1 MKRGVKVCFKVKLH
15 VTDERYK
22 IPHRKKK
29 SFIEKKKAVT
39 FHLVHRSQRDPLAA
53 DEKAPQH
60 VLLPAKVEVEKR
72 QEEQR
77 KYGVFFDDDYDYL
90 QHLKESSSQTELVA
104 AGPSCADKESF
115 HSRDDGDDDDD
126 DNEVERRIEKD
137 VLEATIHLPSSVFA
151 TEFEEEVGLLNKAA
165 PISGPRLDMDP
176 DIVAA
181 LDEDF
186 DYDDPDNI
194 LEDDFIVK
202 ANCTAA
208 APDAEGDC
216 ADDEDEWEDTDD
228 EEGGDFDSEA
238 GFSSDEHGDGGGRE
252 FMFMDEETK
261 SRFTEYSLTSS
272 VMRRNEQLTLLDD
285 RFEKFYEQ
293 FDDDEIGAL
302 DNAELEGFIQPDSAR
317 LEEVIKDYLK
327 EREKDSLRP
336 EDLGPK
342 ELPVLKEEEE
352 DEEEEE
358 LELVV
363 IEAPEEKW
371 DCETIISTYSNIY
384 NRPKVIEEPPK
395 PKPIRVSSKT
405 GIPLDV
411 LPATGLT
418 AKQAERMTRINDS
431 DLPRVSTQPRNREES
446 KEERKARKQA
456 IKEERKERRVEKKAN
471 KMAFKEEKVR
481 QEKQMANLRTN
492 IQGLKL

>member
-1 MKRGVKVCFKVKLH
+1 M
-15 VTDERYK
+15 
-22 IPHRKKK
+22 PHRKKK

-60 VLLPAKVEVEKR
+60 VLLPATKVEAEKR
-72 QEEQR
+72 REEQR
-77 KYGVFFDDDYDYL
+77 NFGVFFDDDYDYL
-90 QHLKESSSQTELVA
+90 QHLKEASGAVELVA
-104 AGPSCADKESF
+104 AGPLHTDRRAV
-115 HSRDDGDDDDD
+115 HLRDEDEDD
-126 DNEVERRIEKD
+126 EEERVANKAASIN
-137 VLEATIHLPSSVFA
+137 LPSSVFA
-151 TEFEEEVGLLNKAA
+151 SEFEEEVGLLNKAA

-186 DYDDPDNI
+186 DYDDPENI
-194 LEDDFIVK
+194 LDDDFIVK
-202 ANCTAA
+202 ANSASGA
-208 APDAEGDC
+208 LNFEGD
-216 ADDEDEWEDTDD
+216 DDGDDDDDEWEDTD
-228 EEGGDFDSEA
+228 EEGDFDSEG
-238 GFSSDEHGDGGGRE
+238 GFSGDEDAEGDGHGRE
-252 FMFMDEETK
+252 FLFMDEETK

-302 DNAELEGFIQPDSAR
+302 DNTELEGFIEPDSAR
-317 LEEVIKDYLK
+317 LEEIIKDYFIQK
-327 EREKDSLRP
+327 EKESLRP
-336 EDLGPK
+336 DDLGPK
-342 ELPVLKEEEE
+342 ELPVVKEEDEDE

-358 LELVV
+358 METVV
-363 IEAPEEKW
+363 VGAPEEKW

-384 NRPKVIEEPPK
+384 NRPKVIEDPPK
-395 PKPIRVSSKT
+395 PKPIRVSNKT

-411 LPATGLT
+411 LPARGLT

-431 DLPRVSTQPRNREES
+431 DLPRVGTQPRDKQES

-456 IKEERKERRVEKKAN
+456 IKEERKERRAEKKAN
-471 KMAFKEEKVR
+471 KTAFKEEKVR
-481 QEKQMANLRTN
+481 QEKQMLNLRTN

>member
-1 MKRGVKVCFKVKLH
+1 M
-15 VTDERYK
+15 
-22 IPHRKKK
+22 PHRKKK

-60 VLLPAKVEVEKR
+60 VLLPAAKADVEKR
-72 QEEQR
+72 REEQR
-77 KYGVFFDDDYDYL
+77 QFGVFFDDDYDYL
-90 QHLKESSSQTELVA
+90 QHLREASVPSELVA
-104 AGPSCADKESF
+104 AGPSHADRSLI
-115 HSRDDGDDDDD
+115 HLRDGDEEDEEEGDTDTD
-126 DNEVERRIEKD
+126 KAIP
-137 VLEATIHLPSSVFA
+137 ASTINLPSSVFA
-151 TEFEEEVGLLNKAA
+151 SEFEEEVGLLNKAA

-186 DYDDPDNI
+186 NYDDPDN
-194 LEDDFIVK
+194 LLDDDFIIK
-202 ANCTAA
+202 ANSASRAA
-208 APDAEGDC
+208 DIEGDEE
-216 ADDEDEWEDTDD
+216 DDDDDDDEWEDTD
-228 EEGGDFDSEA
+228 EEGDFDSEG
-238 GFSSDEHGDGGGRE
+238 GFSGNEDMEGRGRE
-252 FMFMDEETK
+252 FLFMDEETR

-317 LEEVIKDYLK
+317 LEEVIKDYFIQK
-327 EREKDSLRP
+327 EKESLRP
-336 EDLGPK
+336 DDLGPK
-342 ELPVLKEEEE
+342 ELPVLKEEDED

-358 LELVV
+358 METVV
-363 IEAPEEKW
+363 IKAPEEKW

-384 NRPKVIEEPPK
+384 NRPKVIQDPPK
-395 PKPIRVSSKT
+395 TKPIRVSSKT

-411 LPATGLT
+411 LPAKGMT

-431 DLPRVSTQPRNREES
+431 DLPRVSTQQRNKEES

-456 IKEERKERRVEKKAN
+456 IKEERKERRMEKKAN
-471 KMAFKEEKVR
+471 KTAFKEEKVR
-481 QEKQMANLRTN
+481 QEKQMLNLRTN
-492 IQGLKL
+492 VQGLKL

>member
-1 MKRGVKVCFKVKLH
+1 M
-15 VTDERYK
+15 
-22 IPHRKKK
+22 PHRKKK

-60 VLLPAKVEVEKR
+60 VLLPAAKVDAEKR
-72 QEEQR
+72 REEQR
-77 KYGVFFDDDYDYL
+77 KFGVFFDDDYDYL
-90 QHLKESSSQTELVA
+90 QHLKEPSGTSELVA
-104 AGPSCADKESF
+104 AGPSYYDRGSSDF
-115 HSRDDGDDDDD
+115 RDEGEE
-126 DNEVERRIEKD
+126 NKVETVSKD
-137 VLEATIHLPSSVFA
+137 IPEATIHLPSSVFA
-151 TEFEEEVGLLNKAA
+151 SEFEEDVGLLNKAA
-165 PISGPRLDMDP
+165 PVSGPRLDMDP

-186 DYDDPDNI
+186 DYDDPENM

-202 ANCTAA
+202 ANCADGA
-208 APDAEGDC
+208 LDAEGGY
-216 ADDEDEWEDTDD
+216 DDDDDEWEDTD
-228 EEGGDFDSEA
+228 EEDDFDSEG
-238 GFSSDEHGDGGGRE
+238 GFSDDEHMEGGAHDGE
-252 FMFMDEETK
+252 FLFMNEETK

-272 VMRRNEQLTLLDD
+272 VMRRNEQLSLLDD

-302 DNAELEGFIQPDSAR
+302 DNAELEGFIEPDSAR
-317 LEEVIKDYLK
+317 LEEVIKDYFK
-327 EREKDSLRP
+327 QKEKDSLRP

-352 DEEEEE
+352 DEDEEEME
-358 LELVV
+358 TVV
-363 IEAPEEKW
+363 IEAPQEKW
-371 DCETIISTYSNIY
+371 DCETIISTYSNLY

-395 PKPIRVSSKT
+395 PKPIRVSGKT

-411 LPATGLT
+411 LPARGLT
-418 AKQAERMTRINDS
+418 AKQVERMTRINDS
-431 DLPRVSTQPRNREES
+431 DLPRVSTQARSKEES

-471 KMAFKEEKVR
+471 KVAFKEEKAR
-481 QEKQMANLRTN
+481 QEKQMLNLRTN